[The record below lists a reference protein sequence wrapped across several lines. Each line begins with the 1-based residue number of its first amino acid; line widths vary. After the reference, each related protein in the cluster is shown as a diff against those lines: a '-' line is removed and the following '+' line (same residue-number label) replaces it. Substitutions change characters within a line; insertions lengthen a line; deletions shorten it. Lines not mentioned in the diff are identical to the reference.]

1 MWTFHILE
9 QPIDTKS
16 FVAKTVADYL
26 KLAEADEKKAAED
39 KKQREEE
46 ALKRKI
52 KKELKEKAIQ
62 LLAKAEK
69 YQKESEK
76 YSQKLMKDAQ
86 DEAQKYAEESKQMVE
101 VEIAKKTAAALNRI
115 QIEEA
120 SAIREIKSKIVTL
133 AIANLSQNISKE
145 LTSANH
151 EQLFAQAMQ
160 DLEKTV

>member
-1 MWTFHILE
+1 MLNEKFWLAVAFTAFVLLIIKYVNPKISKALGDKSKSIAEEILA
-9 QPIDTKS
+9 
-16 FVAKTVADYL
+16 AK
-26 KLAEADEKKAAED
+26 EM
-39 KKQREEE
+39 
-46 ALKRKI
+46 
-52 KKELKEKAIQ
+52 KEKAIQ

-69 YQKESEK
+69 YQKESEN

-86 DEAQKYAEESKQMVE
+86 DEAQKYAAESKQMVE
-101 VEIAKKTAAALNRI
+101 LEIAKKTAAAVSRI

-120 SAIREIKSKIVTL
+120 SAIREIKSKIVAL
-133 AIANLSQNISKE
+133 AIANLSENISKE

>member
-1 MWTFHILE
+1 MLNEKFWLAVAFTAFVLLIIKYVNPKISKALGDKSKSIAEEILA
-9 QPIDTKS
+9 
-16 FVAKTVADYL
+16 AK
-26 KLAEADEKKAAED
+26 EM
-39 KKQREEE
+39 
-46 ALKRKI
+46 
-52 KKELKEKAIQ
+52 KEKAIQ

-69 YQKESEK
+69 YQKESEN

-86 DEAQKYAEESKQMVE
+86 DEAQKYAAESKQMVE
-101 VEIAKKTAAALNRI
+101 LEIAKKTAAALNRI

-120 SAIREIKSKIVTL
+120 SAIREIKSKIVAL
-133 AIANLSQNISKE
+133 AIANLSENISKE

>member
-1 MWTFHILE
+1 MLNEKFWLAVAFTAFVLLIIKYVNPKISKALGDKSKSIAEEIL
-9 QPIDTKS
+9 
-16 FVAKTVADYL
+16 
-26 KLAEADEKKAAED
+26 AA
-39 KKQREEE
+39 
-46 ALKRKI
+46 
-52 KKELKEKAIQ
+52 KELKEKAIQ

-86 DEAQKYAEESKQMVE
+86 DEAQKYVAESKQMVE
-101 VEIAKKTAAALNRI
+101 VEIAKKTAAAVNRI

-145 LTSANH
+145 LTLANH

>member
-1 MWTFHILE
+1 MLNEKFWLAVAFTAFVLLIIKYVNPKISKALGDKSKSIAEEIL
-9 QPIDTKS
+9 
-16 FVAKTVADYL
+16 
-26 KLAEADEKKAAED
+26 AA
-39 KKQREEE
+39 
-46 ALKRKI
+46 
-52 KKELKEKAIQ
+52 KELKEKAIQ

-69 YQKESEK
+69 YQKESEN

-101 VEIAKKTAAALNRI
+101 LEIAKKTAAAVNRI

-120 SAIREIKSKIVTL
+120 SAIREIKSKIVAL
-133 AIANLSQNISKE
+133 AIANLSENIGKE

>member
-1 MWTFHILE
+1 MLNEKFWLAVAFTAFVLLIIKYVNPKISKALGDQSKAIAEEIL
-9 QPIDTKS
+9 
-16 FVAKTVADYL
+16 
-26 KLAEADEKKAAED
+26 AA
-39 KKQREEE
+39 
-46 ALKRKI
+46 
-52 KKELKEKAIQ
+52 KELKEKAIQ

-86 DEAQKYAEESKQMVE
+86 DEAQKYAAESKQMVE
-101 VEIAKKTAAALNRI
+101 VEIAKKTAAAVNRI

>member
-1 MWTFHILE
+1 MLNEKFWLAVAFTAFVLLIIKYVNPKISKALGDKSKSIAEEIL
-9 QPIDTKS
+9 
-16 FVAKTVADYL
+16 
-26 KLAEADEKKAAED
+26 AA
-39 KKQREEE
+39 
-46 ALKRKI
+46 
-52 KKELKEKAIQ
+52 KELKEKAIQ

-69 YQKESEK
+69 YQKESEN

-101 VEIAKKTAAALNRI
+101 IEIAKKTAAALNRI
-115 QIEEA
+115 QIEET
-120 SAIREIKSKIVTL
+120 SAIREIKSKIIAL
-133 AIANLSQNISKE
+133 AIANLSENIGKE

>member
-1 MWTFHILE
+1 MLNEKFWLAVAFTAFVLLIIKYVNPKISKALGDKSKSIAEEILA
-9 QPIDTKS
+9 
-16 FVAKTVADYL
+16 AK
-26 KLAEADEKKAAED
+26 EM
-39 KKQREEE
+39 
-46 ALKRKI
+46 
-52 KKELKEKAIQ
+52 KEKAIQ

-69 YQKESEK
+69 YQKESES

-86 DEAQKYAEESKQMVE
+86 DEAQKYAAESKQMVE
-101 VEIAKKTAAALNRI
+101 LEIAKKTAAALNRI

-120 SAIREIKSKIVTL
+120 SAIREIKSKIVAL
-133 AIANLSQNISKE
+133 AIANLSENISKE